1 MTHALL
7 KNRTNKANSITTY
20 LEIQRRNKTW
30 VTKEEDMF
38 LTVAPYGVVGGV
50 RNPKVPD
57 SIYAMVGNQ
66 VDVKVSSY

>member
-50 RNPKVPD
+50 PD